1 MAEERDYYEILG
13 VSKTATEDELKSAFR
28 QLVRKYHP
36 DVNKEPGAEDR
47 FKEINEAYQ
56 VLSDP
61 DKREAYDRYG
71 KAGVSGMG
79 GAGFDYSTIDFSD
92 ILGDLFGGFGG
103 FGGFSGRNYSSSSR
117 RNAPRRGADLQTTV
131 KLKFEEA
138 VFGADKE
145 IIFSRDEKCTKCG
158 GTGAE
163 PGTKKE
169 KCKNC
174 GGTGEVKTTRQTVF
188 GSMVQVTTCPTCNG
202 TGETIPTPC
211 SQCRGRGIERKTVK
225 KIVAVPAGVDN
236 GTRIRMSGEGQPGS
250 NNGPNGDL
258 YIEVSVA
265 EHPFFRRYENDIH
278 LDMKINIA
286 QAALGAEIEVPT
298 VDGKEKIRIPAG
310 TQPGKIITM
319 KGKGVPALRGGTRGD
334 QKVIVDV
341 VTPTN
346 LTAEQRELL
355 EKLAVSLGTETN
367 AASKTSFWDRLKEVI
382 NGD

>member
-13 VSKTATEDELKSAFR
+13 VGKNATDAELKSAFR

-61 DKREAYDRYG
+61 DKRAAYDRYG
-71 KAGVSGMG
+71 KAGVSGTG
-79 GAGFDYSTIDFSD
+79 DGFDYTTMDFSE
-92 ILGDLFGGFGG
+92 ILGDLFGFGGFGG
-103 FGGFSGRNYSSSSR
+103 FGGNRYSSSAR

-145 IIFSRDEKCTKCG
+145 ISFSRDEKCTKCG
-158 GTGAE
+158 GSGAE

-169 KCKNC
+169 KCKTC
-174 GGTGEVKTTRQTVF
+174 GGTGEVKTTRNTMF
-188 GSMVQVTTCPTCNG
+188 GSMVQVTTCPTCGG

-211 SQCRGRGIERKTVK
+211 TQCRGRGIERKTVK
-225 KIVAVPAGVDN
+225 KVVAVPAGVDN

-265 EHPFFRRYENDIH
+265 EHPYFRRYENDIH

-298 VDGKEKIRIPAG
+298 VDGKEKLRIPAG

-334 QKVIVDV
+334 QKVIIDV

-346 LTAEQRELL
+346 LTDEQRGLL
-355 EKLAVSLGTETN
+355 EKLAVSLGTETT
-367 AASKTSFWDRLKEVI
+367 AASKASFWDRLKEVI
-382 NGD
+382 NGE

>member
-13 VSKTATEDELKSAFR
+13 VSKNVTEDELKSAFR

-36 DVNKEPGAEDR
+36 DVNKEPGAEER

-61 DKREAYDRYG
+61 DKRAAYDRYG

-79 GAGFDYSTIDFSD
+79 GSGFDYTTMDFSD
-92 ILGDLFGGFGG
+92 ILGDLFGFGGFGG
-103 FGGFSGRNYSSSSR
+103 FGGGFNSTAR

-145 IIFSRDEKCTKCG
+145 ITFSRDEKCTKCG

-169 KCKNC
+169 KCKTCN
-174 GGTGEVKTTRQTVF
+174 GTGEVKTTRQTMF
-188 GSMVQVTTCPTCNG
+188 GSMVQVTACPNCNG
-202 TGETIPTPC
+202 TGEVIPTPC
-211 SQCRGRGIERKTVK
+211 TQCRGRGIERKTVK
-225 KIVAVPAGVDN
+225 KVVAVPAGVDN

-265 EHPFFRRYENDIH
+265 DHPYFRRYENDIH
-278 LDMKINIA
+278 VDLKINIA
-286 QAALGAEIEVPT
+286 QAALGAEVEIPT
-298 VDGKEKIRIPAG
+298 VDGKEKLRIPAG

-319 KGKGVPALRGGTRGD
+319 KGKGVPALRGGGRGD

-341 VTPTN
+341 TVPTN
-346 LTAEQRELL
+346 LNDEQRGLL
-355 EKLAVSLGTETN
+355 EKLAVSLGTETIG
-367 AASKTSFWDRLKEVI
+367 SGKTSFWDRLKEVI

>member
-13 VSKTATEDELKSAFR
+13 VSKNVTEDELKSAFR

-36 DVNKEPGAEDR
+36 DVNKEPGAEER

-61 DKREAYDRYG
+61 DKRAAYDRYG

-79 GAGFDYSTIDFSD
+79 GSGFDYTTMDFSE
-92 ILGDLFGGFGG
+92 ILGDLFGFGGFGG
-103 FGGFSGRNYSSSSR
+103 FGGGFNSTAR

-145 IIFSRDEKCTKCG
+145 ITFSRDEKCTNCG

-169 KCKNC
+169 KCKTCN
-174 GGTGEVKTTRQTVF
+174 GTGEVKTTRQTMF
-188 GSMVQVTTCPTCNG
+188 GSMVQVTACPNCNG
-202 TGETIPTPC
+202 TGEVIPTPC
-211 SQCRGRGIERKTVK
+211 TQCRGRGIERKTVK
-225 KIVAVPAGVDN
+225 KVVAVPAGVDN

-265 EHPFFRRYENDIH
+265 DHPYFRRYENDIH
-278 LDMKINIA
+278 VDLKINIA
-286 QAALGAEIEVPT
+286 QAALGAEVEIPT
-298 VDGKEKIRIPAG
+298 VDGKEKLRIPAG

-319 KGKGVPALRGGTRGD
+319 KGKGVPALRGGGRGD

-341 VTPTN
+341 TVPTN
-346 LTAEQRELL
+346 LNDEQRGLL
-355 EKLAVSLGTETN
+355 EKLAVSLGTETIG
-367 AASKTSFWDRLKEVI
+367 SGKTSFWDRLKEVI

>member
-13 VSKTATEDELKSAFR
+13 VSKDATDAELKSAFR

-61 DKREAYDRYG
+61 DKRAAYDRYC

-79 GAGFDYSTIDFSD
+79 GAGFDYTSVDFSD
-92 ILGDLFGGFGG
+92 ILGDLFGSFGGFGG
-103 FGGFSGRNYSSSSR
+103 FGGNRYGSTSR
-117 RNAPRRGADLQTTV
+117 RNAPRRGSDLQTTV

-145 IIFSRDEKCTKCG
+145 ITFSRDEKCSKCG
-158 GTGAE
+158 GSGAE

-169 KCKNC
+169 KCKACN
-174 GGTGEVKTTRQTVF
+174 GTGEVKTTRQTMF
-188 GSMVQVTTCPTCNG
+188 GSMVQVTACPTCNG
-202 TGETIPTPC
+202 TGETIPHPC
-211 SQCRGRGIERKTVK
+211 TQCHGRGIERKTVK
-225 KIVAVPAGVDN
+225 KVVAVPAGVDN

-265 EHPFFRRYENDIH
+265 EHPYFRRYENDIH
-278 LDMKINIA
+278 VDMKINIA

-298 VDGKEKIRIPAG
+298 VDGLEKIRIPAG
-310 TQPGKIITM
+310 TQPGKIITL

-355 EKLAVSLGTETN
+355 EKLAVSLGTETT

-382 NGD
+382 NGE

>member
-13 VSKTATEDELKSAFR
+13 VSRDVTEEQLKNAFR

-36 DVNKEPGAEDR
+36 DVNHEPGAEER

-61 DKREAYDRYG
+61 DKRAAYDRYG

-79 GAGFDYSTIDFSD
+79 GAGFDYTNIDFSD
-92 ILGDLFGGFGG
+92 ILGDLFGFGGFGG
-103 FGGFSGRNYSSSSR
+103 FGGGRSSGAR
-117 RNAPRRGADLQTTV
+117 RNAPHRGADLQTSV

-145 IIFSRDEKCTKCG
+145 ISFSRDEKCSKCG
-158 GTGAE
+158 RSGAE
-163 PGTKKE
+163 PGTKKV
-169 KCKNC
+169 KCKTCN
-174 GGTGEVKTTRQTVF
+174 GTGEVKTTRQTVF
-188 GSMVQVTTCPTCNG
+188 GSMVQVTTCPSCNG

-211 SQCRGRGIERKTVK
+211 TQCRGRGIERKTVK

-265 EHPFFRRYENDIH
+265 DHPYFRR
-278 LDMKINIA
+278 
-286 QAALGAEIEVPT
+286 
-298 VDGKEKIRIPAG
+298 
-310 TQPGKIITM
+310 
-319 KGKGVPALRGGTRGD
+319 
-334 QKVIVDV
+334 
-341 VTPTN
+341 
-346 LTAEQRELL
+346 
-355 EKLAVSLGTETN
+355 
-367 AASKTSFWDRLKEVI
+367 
-382 NGD
+382 

>member
-13 VSKTATEDELKSAFR
+13 VSKNVSDAELKNAFR

-36 DVNKEPGAEDR
+36 DVNHEPGAEER

-61 DKREAYDRYG
+61 DKRAAYDRYG

-79 GAGFDYSTIDFSD
+79 GAGFDYTNIDFSD
-92 ILGDLFGGFGG
+92 ILGDLFGFGGFGG
-103 FGGFSGRNYSSSSR
+103 FGGGRSSGAR
-117 RNAPRRGADLQTTV
+117 RNAPRRGADLQTIV

-145 IIFSRDEKCTKCG
+145 ISFSRDEKCTKCG
-158 GTGAE
+158 GSGAE
-163 PGTKKE
+163 PGTQKV
-169 KCKNC
+169 KCKTCN
-174 GGTGEVKTTRQTVF
+174 GTGEVKTTRQTVF
-188 GSMVQVTTCPTCNG
+188 GSMVQVTTCPNCNG

-211 SQCRGRGIERKTVK
+211 TQCRGRGIERKTVK

-236 GTRIRMSGEGQPGS
+236 GTRVRMSGEGQPGS

-258 YIEVSVA
+258 YIEVSVSD
-265 EHPFFRRYENDIH
+265 HPFFRRYENDIH
-278 LDMKINIA
+278 LDLKINVA
-286 QAALGAEIEVPT
+286 QAALGAEIDVPT
-298 VDGKEKIRIPAG
+298 VDGTEKIRIPAG

-346 LTAEQRELL
+346 LTDEQRGLF
-355 EKLAVSLGTETN
+355 EKLAVSLGTET
-367 AASKTSFWDRLKEVI
+367 SVGGKTTFWDRLKEVI
-382 NGD
+382 SGE

>member
-13 VSKTATEDELKSAFR
+13 VGKNATDAELKSAFR

-61 DKREAYDRYG
+61 DKRAAYDRYG

-79 GAGFDYSTIDFSD
+79 GAGFDYTTVDFSD
-92 ILGDLFGGFGG
+92 ILGDLFGSFGGFGG
-103 FGGFSGRNYSSSSR
+103 FGGSRYSSSSR
-117 RNAPRRGADLQTTV
+117 RNAPRRGSDLQTTV

-145 IIFSRDEKCTKCG
+145 ISFSRDEKCTKCG
-158 GTGAE
+158 GSGAE
-163 PGTKKE
+163 PGTTKE
-169 KCKNC
+169 KCKACN
-174 GGTGEVKTTRQTVF
+174 GTGEVKTTRQTMF
-188 GSMVQVTTCPTCNG
+188 GSMVQVTACPTCNG
-202 TGETIPTPC
+202 TGETIPHPC
-211 SQCRGRGIERKTVK
+211 PQCHGRGIERKTVK
-225 KIVAVPAGVDN
+225 KVVAVPAGVDN

-265 EHPFFRRYENDIH
+265 DHPYFRRYENDIH
-278 LDMKINIA
+278 VDMKINIA

-298 VDGKEKIRIPAG
+298 VDGPEKVRIPAG

-355 EKLAVSLGTETN
+355 EKLAVTLGTETT
-367 AASKTSFWDRLKEVI
+367 AAGKASFWDRLKEVI
-382 NGD
+382 NGE